1 MQNLDNL
8 DNLATREY
16 KSPLSSHDPE
26 AKEVHN
32 LPRLMTR
39 VPRRT
44 LAGILRQAGDRPA
57 VINLPW
63 MPTAARVIGVALDW
77 EGARGLAAIGHNTVS
92 RRLVN

>member
-1 MQNLDNL
+1 MAQK
-8 DNLATREY
+8 RR
-16 KSPLSSHDPE
+16 K
-26 AKEVHN
+26 VHN

-77 EGARGLAAIGHNTVS
+77 EGARGLAEIGHNNGIPSSGELTAFLDRIV
-92 RRLVN
+92 RAKLPACGC